1 MKTEICKTKA
11 ELVEI
16 AVKEIQNQLDT
27 KPDSVLALACGQTM
41 EPLWAALAEQAVSL
55 QNARILCVTELC
67 GVEESKTCRHTLT
80 EGLLEKT
87 DADPA
92 NCFFPDPDAPE
103 AYDRL
108 IETLGGIDLAILG
121 IGEDCHIGYN
131 EPGTLFESHT
141 HVQKLTDRTRRQL
154 LKRGFT
160 DEDMPETAV
169 TMGIHDLTRA
179 RHILLLAF
187 GEDKAAAVYQMLY
200 AKTTPYIPAAFL
212 QIPLEVTVLLDEGA
226 ASKL

>member
-16 AVKEIQNQLDT
+16 AIKAIQNQLDK
-27 KPDSVLALACGQTM
+27 KPDSILALACGQTM
-41 EPLWAALAEQAVSL
+41 EPLWERLAAVPMDD
-55 QNARILCVTELC
+55 ARILCVTELC
-67 GVEESKTCRHTLT
+67 SVEESKTCRHTLT
-80 EGLLEKT
+80 EGLLDKT

-200 AKTTPYIPAAFL
+200 ARTTPYIPAAFL

>member
-41 EPLWAALAEQAVSL
+41 EPLWAALAGQAVSL
-55 QNARILCVTELC
+55 QSARILCVTELC

-80 EGLLEKT
+80 EGLLDKT

-200 AKTTPYIPAAFL
+200 ARTTPYIPAAFL

>member
-16 AVKEIQNQLDT
+16 AVKAIKNQLDT

-41 EPLWAALAEQAVSL
+41 EPLWAVLAEQAVSL

-67 GVEESKTCRHTLT
+67 GVEESETCRHTLT

-92 NCFFPDPDAPE
+92 NCFFPDSDAPE

-131 EPGTLFESHT
+131 EPGTLFESRT

-160 DEDMPETAV
+160 DENMPETAV

-179 RHILLLAF
+179 RQILLLAF

>member
-1 MKTEICKTKA
+1 MKTEICKTNT

-16 AVKEIQNQLDT
+16 AVKAIQNQLNK
-27 KPDSVLALACGQTM
+27 KPDSVLALACGDTM
-41 EPLWAALAEQAVSL
+41 NPLWARMAELELSL
-55 QNARILCVTELC
+55 RETRILCVTELC
-67 GVEESKTCRHTLT
+67 GVEESKTCRHALT
-80 EGLLEKT
+80 EGLLNKT

-92 NCFFPDPDAPE
+92 NCFFPDTDAPE

-131 EPGTLFESHT
+131 EPGTLFESRT
-141 HVQKLTDRTRRQL
+141 HLQKLTDRTRRQL

-160 DEDMPETAV
+160 DENMPETAV
-169 TMGIHDLTRA
+169 TMGIKTLTEA
-179 RHILLLAF
+179 RYILLLAF

-212 QIPLEVTVLLDEGA
+212 QIPLEVTVLLDEQA
-226 ASKL
+226 ASRL

>member
-41 EPLWAALAEQAVSL
+41 EPLWAALAGQAVSL

-80 EGLLEKT
+80 EGLLDKT

-179 RHILLLAF
+179 RQILLLAF

>member
-108 IETLGGIDLAILG
+108 IGELDGIDLAVLG
-121 IGEDCHIGYN
+121 IGENCHIGYN